1 MPVFEPNLAR
11 SRADEAW
18 AQRYS
23 RVRAATLTLVDG
35 LTAEDAQIQSMPDAS
50 PSKWHLAHTTW
61 FFEQF
66 VLLSQSGYR
75 PVDAQWLV
83 LFNSYYQAAG
93 PMHAR
98 PRRGLLSRPNF
109 AQVLAYRAT
118 IDAAMRDYL
127 QRDLDLTALA
137 VVELGLQHEQQH
149 QELILTDIQHAF
161 AQNPLQ
167 PALRALP
174 AAPASVSHSRHPQP
188 SVPDTAYLPHPL
200 GRASRGTSPSM
211 DVAPALRFCA
221 GREGIVEIGHHG
233 AGFAFDCETPR
244 HRTVLHPHALA
255 NRPVSNAEFR
265 QFIED
270 GGYRQPALWLSE
282 GWNTVQQ
289 QGWQRPLYWNEDLHS
304 AFTLGGCLPLDPQA
318 PVTQVSYF
326 EADAF
331 ARWAGCRLP
340 TEAEWESAAAA
351 LPDRSGNFVES
362 GFLRPL
368 AAPAGD
374 GVQQLFG
381 DVWEWTGSPYVSYPG
396 YRPLPGALGEY
407 NGKFMCG
414 QWVLRG
420 GSCATPAD
428 HIRASYRNFFYP
440 ADRWQF
446 SGLRLAK
453 DR

>member
-1 MPVFEPNLAR
+1 MPATTSPLT
-11 SRADEAW
+11 RAAGQEALR
-18 AQRYS
+18 QRFH
-23 RVRAATLTLVDG
+23 RVRAATLALVHG
-35 LTAEDAQIQSMPDAS
+35 LSAEDAQLQSMPDAS

-66 VLLSQSGYR
+66 VLMAQAGYR
-75 PVDAQWLV
+75 PLDARWLV
-83 LFNSYYQAAG
+83 LFNSYYQSVG

-98 PRRGLLSRPNF
+98 PQRGVLSRPSL
-109 AQVLAYRAT
+109 AQVLDYRGR
-118 IDAAMRDYL
+118 IDAAMAAYL
-127 QRDLDLTALA
+127 AQEHDVAALA
-137 VVELGLQHEQQH
+137 VVEIGLQHEQQH

-161 AQNPLQ
+161 SQNPLE
-167 PALRALP
+167 PALRELPSAPPGAALP
-174 AAPASVSHSRHPQP
+174 
-188 SVPDTAYLPHPL
+188 L
-200 GRASRGTSPSM
+200 G
-211 DVAPALRFCA
+211 FCV
-221 GREGIVEIGHHG
+221 GEEGIVEIGHG
-233 AGFAFDCETPR
+233 GDGFAFDCETPR
-244 HRTVLHPHALA
+244 HRVLLHPHALA
-255 NRPVSNAEFR
+255 NRPVSNGEFR
-265 QFIED
+265 EFIAD

-289 QGWQRPLYWNEDLHS
+289 RGWLRPLYWAEDLQSH
-304 AFTLGGCLPLDPQA
+304 FTLGGRLALDPNA
-318 PVTQVSYF
+318 PVAHVSYF

-340 TEAEWESAAAA
+340 TEAEWERAAQAEPA
-351 LPDRSGNFVES
+351 MVGNFVES
-362 GFLRPL
+362 GYLRPL
-368 AAPAGD
+368 AAAAGD
-374 GVQQLFG
+374 ERAIRQLFG

-420 GSCATPAD
+420 GSCATPAS
-428 HIRASYRNFFYP
+428 HMRASYRNFFYP